1 MTAVP
6 GARSRALRR
15 AAVLLVLVAAAAVA
29 AVFVPLPS
37 QEQLRAAVGAA
48 GWWGPAAFVLGY
60 AALTLAPLPKS
71 VLSVGAGLVFG
82 FTGGLVLVYAAA
94 MLGATAAFW
103 LGRRLGREAV
113 EKYTGARVERVDE
126 LLRRRGLLA
135 VIGVRLI
142 PVLPFTAINYAAGL
156 TSVGWWQYFLGTVIG
171 ILPGTVSYVLLGAY
185 GLQMGWE
192 AQLAAAVL
200 GLLTV
205 AGIAAAV
212 VRRRKARVR
221 DV

>member
-1 MTAVP
+1 M
-6 GARSRALRR
+6 
-15 AAVLLVLVAAAAVA
+15 LLVLVAAAAVA

-192 AQLAAAVL
+192 AQLAAGVL

>member
-1 MTAVP
+1 MTPAAP
-6 GARSRALRR
+6 ARSRALLR

-29 AVFVPLPS
+29 AFFVPLPS
-37 QEQLRAAVGAA
+37 LEQLRSSVGAA
-48 GWWGPAAFVLGY
+48 GWWGPAVFVLGY
-60 AALTLAPLPKS
+60 AALTLAPLPKN
-71 VLSVGAGLVFG
+71 VLSIGAGLVFG
-82 FTGGLVLVYAAA
+82 FAGGLVLVFAAA

-113 EKYTGARVERVDE
+113 EKYIGARVERVDE

-135 VIGVRLI
+135 VIGLRLV

-156 TSVGWWQYFLGTVIG
+156 TSIGWWQYFLGTAIG

-192 AQLAAAVL
+192 AQLGFGVL
-200 GLLTV
+200 ALLTL

-212 VRRRKARVR
+212 VRRRKAKVEG
-221 DV
+221 V